1 MRHIYNT
8 TFLLP
13 EEKELVFVETIK
25 GKILPRFTKRGIVVE
40 PLFTRVFVEEQDG
53 AGFSL
58 QLIFPDEQEYHQFM
72 ENHREQFFNELHAL
86 MGNDLLH
93 FSSLLKEVS

>member
-1 MRHIYNT
+1 MRHIHNT

-13 EEKELVFVETIK
+13 EEKEKFFVDTIK
-25 GKILPRFTKRGIVVE
+25 EKILPRLRERGIVVE

-58 QLIFPDEQEYHQFM
+58 QLIFPDEKEYRLFM
-72 ENHREQFFNELHAL
+72 EKHCERLFDEILAAISKDTL
-86 MGNDLLH
+86 Y
-93 FSSLLKEVS
+93 FSSLLKEIS

>member
-1 MRHIYNT
+1 MRHIHNT

-13 EEKELVFVETIK
+13 EEKEKFFVDTIK
-25 GKILPRFTKRGIVVE
+25 EKILPRLRERGIVVE

-58 QLIFPDEQEYHQFM
+58 QLIFPDEKESNHAFSLSSVQCFIGYICTELIRLFNSSITILFFM
-72 ENHREQFFNELHAL
+72 
-86 MGNDLLH
+86 
-93 FSSLLKEVS
+93 